1 MVLSSDRLNV
11 CQALVIFGA
20 IFCLA
25 PLISLRSDEDYALVD
40 SFLDRVTSDID
51 RSSPF
56 FLISIS
62 IILIPFAD
70 LVLDFITVYYGQDSC
85 LRKRVK
91 SSGVIRLTD
100 VERLLFVTG
109 IAIQSTVYFLPDATD
124 DHAVNLI
131 NHCVGNANALLLLAP
146 IVIFLGRC
154 TESFT
159 SNKTSALI
167 ICSVA
172 GLIVRTVSYFYRD
185 DAVKYSHIN
194 VAGTSLILAGAA
206 LYGYCILLCCY
217 KFYQLRLGTPSDRRL
232 WLHSMF
238 QSNQQKSFEEPD
250 YSAEDDNEVYA
261 NYVPALHII
270 SSITICLSTSIK
282 GLSASSTLNLVWVD
296 PDYIIVCAEIMV
308 LVIELRIRKNEI
320 TRGLVSFKPLFFLAF
335 DFNSFLFS
343 SFTCPVN
350 TSLDIPSLSFLRWL
364 CCNPRKRTYVTSRTN
379 SVHPSTPLFSD

>member
-1 MVLSSDRLNV
+1 MVLSSERVNV
-11 CQALVIFGA
+11 CVALVIFGA

-25 PLISLRSDEDYALVD
+25 PLISLRKNEDYALVD
-40 SFLDRVTSDID
+40 SFLDRVRKDMSRT
-51 RSSPF
+51 SPF

-70 LVLDFITVYYGQDSC
+70 LVLDFITVYYGQENS
-85 LRKRVK
+85 LRRRVK

-100 VERLLFVTG
+100 IERLLFVTG
-109 IAIQSTVYFLPDATD
+109 IAIQSTIYFLPSATD
-124 DHAVNLI
+124 DHTVNLV

-159 SNKTSALI
+159 PNKTLVLI
-167 ICSVA
+167 VSPVI
-172 GLIVRTVSYFYRD
+172 GLTVRTVSYFYRS

-194 VAGTSLILAGAA
+194 VSGTTIILAGAA
-206 LYGYCILLCCY
+206 LYGYCILICCY
-217 KFYQLRLGTPSDRRL
+217 KYYQLRLGSPSDRQL
-232 WLHSMF
+232 WLRNMF

-250 YSAEDDNEVYA
+250 YSAEDENEVYA

-282 GLSASSTLNLVWVD
+282 GLSSSSSVNLVWVD
-296 PDYIIVCAEIMV
+296 PDYIIICAEIMV

-320 TRGLVSFKPLFFLAF
+320 TRGLVRAPSLFLSAF
-335 DFNSFLFS
+335 HFS
-343 SFTCPVN
+343 SLILIIF
-350 TSLDIPSLSFLRWL
+350 
-364 CCNPRKRTYVTSRTN
+364 
-379 SVHPSTPLFSD
+379 